1 MIILNKRK
9 IKILSISPPNQCKA
23 KQEMSGSQSQAKET
37 QQMSPNVC
45 DSVLAPTGQ
54 YFFFFFWGGG
64 AFAMR
69 KAGRIQLLYL
79 IIYQLCFSYVFSQND
94 KLLLIFFCVCV
105 KKVTKSRCLEKP
117 VKLVQVCTD
126 ISLPPQPPGVCDPI
140 TCSARG
146 NFCVLIA
153 ICEFLSQICLYGH
166 ICKLHHFCSSQEN
179 KFLFFQDCCCESE
192 VVSEYCNKSLTL
204 KKKKMLVLFSLP
216 SKNPPLSG
224 LQQWLC
230 YPATIQL
237 DISPGSN
244 SLFKWF

>member
-1 MIILNKRK
+1 MWFGSCTHRPIL
-9 IKILSISPPNQCKA
+9 
-23 KQEMSGSQSQAKET
+23 
-37 QQMSPNVC
+37 
-45 DSVLAPTGQ
+45 
-54 YFFFFFWGGG
+54 FFFFLGGWCFCNEKSRENP
-64 AFAMR
+64 AVVLDH
-69 KAGRIQLLYL
+69 LLAVFL
-79 IIYQLCFSYVFSQND
+79 LCVLSKWQTTFN
-94 KLLLIFFCVCV
+94 FFCVCV

-224 LQQWLC
+224 LQ
-230 YPATIQL
+230 
-237 DISPGSN
+237 
-244 SLFKWF
+244 